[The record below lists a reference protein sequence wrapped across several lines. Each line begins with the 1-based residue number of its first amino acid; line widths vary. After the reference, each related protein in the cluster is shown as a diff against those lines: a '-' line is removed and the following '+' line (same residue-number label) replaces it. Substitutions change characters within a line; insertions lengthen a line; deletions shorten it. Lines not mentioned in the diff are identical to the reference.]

1 MSFSVFLPECINNI
15 FVLIN
20 DIPIYLATTD
30 AEFGLAAGVTSRF
43 GPSGGANQLADMV
56 PSRGFGPMREE
67 NYNHNQH
74 FLTVT
79 EIGHVK
85 RQDWV
90 NGLTISDESSKP
102 QYVKNINVNIQ
113 SNCPSKQ

>member
-1 MSFSVFLPECINNI
+1 MQSSVLRPVSLA
-15 FVLIN
+15 VL
-20 DIPIYLATTD
+20 DPR
-30 AEFGLAAGVTSRF
+30 G
-43 GPSGGANQLADMV
+43 GGANQLADMV

-113 SNCPSKQ
+113 SNYPSKQ